1 MINPCRIVALHSDRG
16 IIQHCQQ
23 VLLLR
28 YSSFR
33 ENHFYVKVAES
44 QAVWKQALLEMK
56 HGLQIAGFS
65 RGITMIDFGITA
77 DVSQFVTEIQIPV
90 NGKP

>member
-1 MINPCRIVALHSDRG
+1 M
-16 IIQHCQQ
+16 
-23 VLLLR
+23 
-28 YSSFR
+28 
-33 ENHFYVKVAES
+33 
-44 QAVWKQALLEMK
+44 EMK
-56 HGLQIAGFS
+56 HDLQIAGFS